1 MEAQS
6 ETLQYYFNLPY
17 TAEIKHDED
26 GWFAKVVELPGCMT
40 WADTFE
46 DLGPMIEDAKRGWIE
61 DAFEHGDPVPEP
73 RSTEDFSGKVNLRM
87 PKSLHR
93 DLARRAQEE
102 DVSLNQLMVATLARS
117 VGTHNR
123 TKAAWRIE
131 PRPPGDLEKL
141 VDDQESVDYEKLY
154 YVKLYLEYEKLYH
167 TEQREHLD
175 LIGEII
181 DEAAQ
186 TMGTEVYEEFTKL
199 PPDEQHRRIGYAEN
213 LLDLA
218 HERLANFNGD
228 DLPEEVEENEE
239 KVVNIRNTLEEFKK
253 TA

>member
-6 ETLQYYFNLPY
+6 ETLQYYLNLPY
-17 TAEIKHDED
+17 SAEIKHDED

-46 DLGPMIEDAKRGWIE
+46 ELGPMIEAAKRGWIE
-61 DAFEHGDPVPEP
+61 DALEHGDPVPEP

-87 PKSLHR
+87 PKSIHR

-102 DVSLNQLMVATLARS
+102 DVSLNQLMVATLARA

-123 TKAAWRIE
+123 TKAWRIE
-131 PRPPGDLEKL
+131 PRAPGDLEKL
-141 VDDQESVDYEKLY
+141 VDDQDSVDYE
-154 YVKLYLEYEKLYH
+154 KLYLEYEKLYH
-167 TEQREHLD
+167 MKLREHLD
-175 LIGEII
+175 LIREII

-186 TMGTEVYEEFTKL
+186 TMGTEVYEEFTNL
-199 PPDEQHRRIGYAEN
+199 PPNEQHRRIGYAET

-218 HERLANFNGD
+218 HERLANFNVD
-228 DLPEEVEENEE
+228 DLPEEVEE
-239 KVVNIRNTLEEFKK
+239 KVVHLRNTVEEFKK

>member
-6 ETLQYYFNLPY
+6 ETLQYYLNLPY
-17 TAEIKHDED
+17 SAEIKHDED

-46 DLGPMIEDAKRGWIE
+46 ELGPMIEDAKRGWIE
-61 DAFEHGDPVPEP
+61 DALEHGDPVPEP

-117 VGTHNR
+117 VGSHNR
-123 TKAAWRIE
+123 TKAAWGIE
-131 PRPPGDLEKL
+131 PRPPGDLEPL
-141 VDDQESVDYEKLY
+141 VDDQESIDYEKLY
-154 YVKLYLEYEKLYH
+154 HMKR
-167 TEQREHLD
+167 REHLD

-181 DEAAQ
+181 DEAGQ

-199 PPDEQHRRIGYAEN
+199 PPEEQHLRIGYAEK

-218 HERLANFNGD
+218 HKSFANFDVD
-228 DLPEEVEENEE
+228 DLPEEVEE
-239 KVVNIRNTLEEFKK
+239 KVVDLRDLRTTVEEFKK